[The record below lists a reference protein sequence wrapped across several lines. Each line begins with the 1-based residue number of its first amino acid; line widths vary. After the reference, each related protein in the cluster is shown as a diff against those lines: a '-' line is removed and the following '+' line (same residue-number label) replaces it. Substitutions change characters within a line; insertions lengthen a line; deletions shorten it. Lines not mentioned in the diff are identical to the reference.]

1 MTLGRNGRIGMLLT
15 LVAVL
20 CVSAPTTALTMA
32 ENLGS
37 TDVVEK
43 DWALYIYCGADN
55 DYEVSAVFA
64 LEQCAK
70 ALGEESVDPGLVN
83 VVVYLDTQGEGTSEV
98 YEVTPDDW
106 SAAAGWDSKERDSSA
121 PETLN
126 EFLNFAMVEFPGT
139 NSMVVV
145 KNGHAWCGV
154 CPDWNS
160 QDEKY
165 LMPIDGLATALEG
178 RDIDVLAL
186 DGDNMASIEVA
197 YELRNSAD
205 YFVGT
210 QQDMPLDGLP
220 YYLMIKDM
228 GLGVM
233 SAEEVAVNIVDNHVY
248 YYNNTEGKKVTLD
261 HLLSNSQMAVTAA
274 AFKMGDEGQ
283 NMVDIAE
290 AFNDTIAFMMKN
302 VTEGGGD
309 PWAAIY
315 RNVIASARD
324 TALIGKMGDQAGYEW
339 LPDVYTWL
347 EKVVEYYELEFDRDQ
362 NLVDVVD
369 AFHGAFDDALVHI
382 AQCQILDRSGNSFPH
397 GLNIWFPPS
406 WVQWES
412 LDYTRTRTYLYDGAN
427 VELPAEYY
435 CVDCPFDY
443 NNIDLD
449 FVEDTMWMDFFDLY
463 YDARWTIYGNPDAPK
478 ETPLWK

>member
-1 MTLGRNGRIGMLLT
+1 MRTRRKWT
-15 LVAVL
+15 SLVLAAL
-20 CVSAPTTALTMA
+20 FCVALPTSALSVASGLPEDTERDA
-32 ENLGS
+32 
-37 TDVVEK
+37 K
-43 DWALYIYCGADN
+43 DWAVYIYCGADN

-70 ALGEESVDPGLVN
+70 ALGVELVDPSLVH
-83 VVVYLDTQGEGTSEV
+83 VIVYLDTQGEGTSEV

-106 SAAAGWDSKERDSSA
+106 STAAGWDSKERDSST
-121 PETLN
+121 PETLR
-126 EFLNFAMVEFPGT
+126 EFLDFAMVEFPGT
-139 NSMVVV
+139 NSLVVV

-160 QDEKY
+160 QDERY
-165 LMPIDGLATALEG
+165 LMPINGLAAALEG

-197 YELRNSAD
+197 YELRNSTD

-210 QQDMPLDGLP
+210 QQDIPLDGLP
-220 YYLMIKDM
+220 YYLVIRDM

-233 SAEEVAVNIVDNHVY
+233 SAEEVAVNIVDNHVH
-248 YYNNTEGKKVTLD
+248 YYNNTEGKKVALD

-274 AFKMGDEGQ
+274 AFEMGDNGL
-283 NMVDIAE
+283 NMVDVVE
-290 AFNDTIAFMMKN
+290 AFNACVDFMMQ
-302 VTEGGGD
+302 EDGD
-309 PWAAIY
+309 GNPWAATY
-315 RNVIASARD
+315 RNVVASARD

-362 NLVDVVD
+362 GLVDVVE
-369 AFHGAFDDALVHI
+369 AFHGAFDEAIVHM

-427 VELPAEYY
+427 VELPSEYY

-443 NNIDLD
+443 VNMDLD

-463 YDARWTIYGNPDAPK
+463 YDARWTIYGNPDAPRQ
-478 ETPLWK
+478 TPLW